1 MAKLLRRENISPTAK
16 GLSQKVGW
24 NKMDAPDAK
33 SYFSGQLAM
42 QDLEW
47 RERPSQHHRDLARAL
62 GPKQEHRRGAAQ
74 HHRREK
80 SCNGSAARDA
90 QS

>member
-1 MAKLLRRENISPTAK
+1 MAKLLRRENISPMAN

-42 QDLEW
+42 QDQQQNLQQVEIDSSFPQCEPWPQEAILETFLNT
-47 RERPSQHHRDLARAL
+47 RQ
-62 GPKQEHRRGAAQ
+62 
-74 HHRREK
+74 
-80 SCNGSAARDA
+80 
-90 QS
+90 

>member
-42 QDLEW
+42 QDQQQNLHQTEIDSSFPQCEPWPQEAILETF
-47 RERPSQHHRDLARAL
+47 LNT
-62 GPKQEHRRGAAQ
+62 KQ
-74 HHRREK
+74 
-80 SCNGSAARDA
+80 
-90 QS
+90 

>member
-1 MAKLLRRENISPTAK
+1 MVKLLRRENISPTAN

-42 QDLEW
+42 QDQQQNLQQVEIDSSLPQCEPWPQEAILET
-47 RERPSQHHRDLARAL
+47 SLNTIQ
-62 GPKQEHRRGAAQ
+62 
-74 HHRREK
+74 
-80 SCNGSAARDA
+80 
-90 QS
+90 

>member
-1 MAKLLRRENISPTAK
+1 MAFIVVTIWLWYMAKLLRRENISPTAN

-42 QDLEW
+42 QDQQQNLQQVEIDSSFPQCESWPQEAILETSLIT
-47 RERPSQHHRDLARAL
+47 RQ
-62 GPKQEHRRGAAQ
+62 
-74 HHRREK
+74 
-80 SCNGSAARDA
+80 
-90 QS
+90 